1 MAAPLRSVI
10 TRKSIKLFW
19 VRKKQEK
26 GGIKVRIYSLCFIQ
40 SRLYNIQ
47 IIKVIK
53 MVRHQTKKYQIS
65 KEKIH
70 AAVSAEMPS
79 RN

>member
-1 MAAPLRSVI
+1 M
-10 TRKSIKLFW
+10 
-19 VRKKQEK
+19 
-26 GGIKVRIYSLCFIQ
+26 
-40 SRLYNIQ
+40 Q

-65 KEKIH
+65 KEKTH